1 VLAGLLGVGGGFIMV
16 PLLTLWAGLGEHAAH
31 GTSLAAIIP
40 TAAVGASIYYFGSA
54 HPAVDLH
61 FALALVVGSVAGA
74 YLGARWMARIPEPA
88 LKALIAV
95 LLVAVAIKELVVP

>member
-1 VLAGLLGVGGGFIMV
+1 MLAGLLGVGGGFIMV

-40 TAAVGASIYYFGSA
+40 TAAVGAAIYYFVGA
-54 HPAVDLH
+54 RPAVDLH
-61 FALALVVGSVAGA
+61 FAAALIVGSVAGA
-74 YLGARWMARIPEPA
+74 YLGARWMSSIPEPA

-95 LLVAVAIKELVVP
+95 LLVAVGIKELVVP